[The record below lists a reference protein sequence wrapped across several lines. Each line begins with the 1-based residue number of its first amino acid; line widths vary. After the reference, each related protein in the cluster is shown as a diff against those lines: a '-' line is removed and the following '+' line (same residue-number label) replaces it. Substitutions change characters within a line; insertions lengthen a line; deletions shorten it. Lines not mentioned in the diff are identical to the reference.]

1 MFGTSEIRTTVSPPC
16 GGYKDA
22 FIVSLQKIRIV
33 EKIRADDQ
41 SAPKTHRRRSVPKL
55 TIFGRE

>member
-1 MFGTSEIRTTVSPPC
+1 MLGTSEIRTTVSPPR
-16 GGYKDA
+16 GGYNA